1 MFVHQKSKIMK
12 KITLLIVF
20 LVSLTG
26 FSQEKQQKLQ
36 AYFDSNYSKS
46 GLTKQDVSDWVI
58 SSENYSDVTKI
69 SNVHVT
75 QRYQGIEI
83 FNATSSAW
91 VKEGQIINYTNN
103 FKANIAGK
111 ANAVTPRLTAIEAV
125 QSAYAKLKIVGLP
138 VFAVAETINAKE
150 FRLTDGLQEDLI
162 SAKLVYQY
170 TEDNRLVLAWALQFN
185 APGSSELWDLRIDAI
200 KGSILEKNDLTVRCS
215 FGDLRS
221 SKKHKHHNHHQSDAF
236 SFTKNA
242 FTNATASIVEAQ
254 GGSYR
259 VIPYNGESP
268 NYSTFQLISNPENTT
283 ASPNGWHDANATI
296 GGTSSALKFTYTRGN
311 NVWAQED
318 ADGANDNVPAASRV
332 DGGAELNFDF
342 PFLGP
347 WQQPTE
353 YTNASVTNAF
363 YMSNIMHDVWYLYGF
378 TEANGNFQQAGYGR
392 HGSASQSPDYVNVD
406 AQDGYAK
413 TEPDLNNANFRTPN
427 DGSRPRMQMFL
438 WNAGAPPTN
447 FITVSSPAAIAGQY
461 AATSNV
467 FDTTDRIPVPTA
479 PHGISSELVLY
490 TNAPNAPGNNPVTVN
505 NACVVPTNPFDITG
519 KIALIRRGNCN
530 FSNKVKNA
538 QDAGA
543 LAVIVYDTVVANP
556 VRLSMSS
563 EGLLGITIPAVFV
576 TAEIGQSFVN
586 QLANGPVNLKI
597 ESPADLYLYADG
609 DFDNTIIAHEYGHGI
624 SNRLIGPTNNSSCMT
639 NNDQMGEGW
648 SDWFGLMMQL
658 KTGDTKNDPKIVGT
672 YVYNEAPDGQGLRL
686 YPYSWDMSI
695 NPRTFAS
702 ASGPIDI
709 NGGYKYEIGETWS
722 TILWDLTWAYIE
734 RYGFDPNIYTGTGGN
749 NKAMQ
754 LVMDALKLQACNT
767 ANMVTGRDNL
777 FAADQAATGGEN
789 YNMIAEV
796 FRRRG
801 LGLGA
806 TVATTNTTIVYNE
819 SFEAFPLATT
829 NFTKENTF
837 KVYPNPS
844 NSIVNVRLNQFVGK
858 VNIQVVDIN
867 GRVVFTTNDDN
878 FNVEKAI
885 NLSSLQ
891 KGMYVLKVSTTDF
904 NFTEKIILK

>member
-26 FSQEKQQKLQ
+26 FSQNKQQKLQ

-58 SSENYSDVTKI
+58 ASENYSDVTKI

-91 VKEGQIINYTNN
+91 VKDGQIINYTNN
-103 FKANIAGK
+103 FKSNIAGK
-111 ANAVTPRLTAIEAV
+111 ANAVTPRLSAIQAV

-150 FRLTDGLQEDLI
+150 FKLTDGLQEDQI
-162 SAKLVYQY
+162 SVKLVYQT
-170 TEDNRLVLAWALQFN
+170 TENNQLVLAWALQFY
-185 APGSSELWDLRIDAI
+185 APGSSELWDLRVDAL
-200 KGSILEKNDLTVRCS
+200 KGDILEKNDLTVRCS
-215 FGDLRS
+215 FGELRHTG
-221 SKKHKHHNHHQSDAF
+221 KHNHKHANESF

-242 FTNATASIVEAQ
+242 FSNSEASMLEAQ

-259 VIPYNGESP
+259 VIRYDGESP
-268 NYSTFQLISNPENTT
+268 SHSPFQLISNPENAL
-283 ASPNGWHDANATI
+283 ASPNGWHDVNTTI
-296 GGTSSALKFTYTRGN
+296 GGVNPNLKYTFSRGN
-311 NVWAQED
+311 NALVQED
-318 ADGANDNVPAASRV
+318 ADGVNTSPGDRAE
-332 DGGAELNFDF
+332 GGATLNFDF
-342 PFLGP
+342 PYLGP
-347 WQQPTE
+347 WQQPTA
-353 YTNASVTNAF
+353 YTNASITNMF
-363 YMSNIMHDVWYLYGF
+363 YMVNIMHDVWYQYGF
-378 TEANGNFQQAGYGR
+378 TEANGNFQQTNYGR
-392 HGSASQSPDYVNVD
+392 GGTNSATGD
-406 AQDGYAK
+406 AVQADSQDGYSQ
-413 TEPDLNNANFRTPN
+413 TTPTLNNANFATPN
-427 DGSRPRMQMFL
+427 DGGRPRAQMYL
-438 WNAGAPPTN
+438 WDAGAPPTN
-447 FITVSSPAAIAGQY
+447 YITVYSPAAIEGQY
-461 AATSNV
+461 TATSNV
-467 FDTTDRIPVPTA
+467 FATSDRIPVPTA
-479 PHGISSELVLY
+479 PAGITSELVLY
-490 TNAPNAPGNNPVTVN
+490 TNAPNATGNNPITVN
-505 NACVVPTNPFDITG
+505 NACVVPTNALDISG

-543 LAVIVYDTVVANP
+543 LAVIVFDTVVNNP

-563 EGLLGITIPAVFV
+563 EDVLGITIPAVFV

-586 QLANGPVNLKI
+586 QLANGPVNLKL
-597 ESPADLYLYADG
+597 ESPSDLYLYADG
-609 DFDNTIIAHEYGHGI
+609 DFDNTIIAHEVGHGI
-624 SNRLIGPTNNSSCMT
+624 SNRLIGPINNSSCMI
-639 NNDQMGEGW
+639 NVDQMGEGW
-648 SDWFGLMMQL
+648 SDWFGLMMQM
-658 KTGDTKNDPKIVGT
+658 KTGDTKNDPVMVGT
-672 YVYNEAPDGQGLRL
+672 FVYNQPNDGQGLRQ
-686 YPYSWDMSI
+686 YPYSWDMSV
-695 NPRTFAS
+695 NPRTFIS
-702 ASGPIDI
+702 ASGPVDS
-709 NGGYKYEIGETWS
+709 NGAYRYEIGETWA
-722 TILWDLTWAYIE
+722 TILWDLSWAYVE
-734 RYGFDPNIYTGTGGN
+734 RYGFDSNIYTGTGGN
-749 NKAMQ
+749 NKVMQ
-754 LVMDALKLQACNT
+754 LVIDALKLQACNT
-767 ANMVTGRDNL
+767 ATMVTARDNI

-806 TVATTNTTIVYNE
+806 SSASTSTNIVYTQ

-867 GRVVFTTNDDN
+867 GRVVFTTNEDN

-891 KGMYVLKVSTTDF
+891 KGMYVLKVNTTDF

>member
-58 SSENYSDVTKI
+58 SSENYSDATKI

-91 VKEGQIINYTNN
+91 VKDGQIINYTNN

-111 ANAVTPRLTAIEAV
+111 ANAVTPRLTAIEAA
-125 QSAYAKLKIVGLP
+125 QSAYAKLKVVGLP

-150 FRLTDGLQEDLI
+150 FKLTDGLQEDQI
-162 SAKLVYQY
+162 SAKLVYQT
-170 TEDNRLVLAWALQFN
+170 TEDNHLVLAWALQFY
-185 APGSSELWDLRIDAI
+185 APGSSELWDLRVDAL
-200 KGSILEKNDLTVRCS
+200 KGNILEKNDLTVRCS
-215 FGDLRS
+215 FGELRHTG
-221 SKKHKHHNHHQSDAF
+221 KHNHKHANESF

-242 FTNATASIVEAQ
+242 FANNSSSIVEAQ
-254 GGSYR
+254 AGSYR
-259 VIPYNGESP
+259 VIRYDGESP
-268 NYSTFQLISNPENTT
+268 NHSPFQLITSPENAL
-283 ASPNGWHDANATI
+283 ASPNGWHDVNTTI
-296 GGTSSALKFTYTRGN
+296 GGVNPALKYTYSRGN
-311 NVWAQED
+311 NALVQED
-318 ADGANDNVPAASRV
+318 ADGVNTTPGLRA
-332 DGGAELNFDF
+332 DGGETLNFDF
-342 PFLGP
+342 PYLGP
-347 WQQPTE
+347 WQQPTA
-353 YTNASVTNAF
+353 YTNASVTNMF
-363 YMSNIMHDVWYLYGF
+363 YMVNIMHDVWYQYGF
-378 TEANGNFQQAGYGR
+378 TEANGNFQQSNYGR
-392 HGSASQSPDYVNVD
+392 GGQISSSGD
-406 AQDGYAK
+406 AVQGDSQDGYSQ
-413 TEPDLNNANFRTPN
+413 TTPTLNNANFSTPN
-427 DGSRPRMQMFL
+427 DGVRPRAQMFL
-438 WNAGAPPTN
+438 WDAGAPPTN
-447 FITVSSPAAIAGQY
+447 FITVTSPAAIAGQY

-479 PHGISSELVLY
+479 PGGITSELVLY
-490 TNAPNAPGNNPVTVN
+490 TNAPNAPGNNPITVN
-505 NACVVPTNPFDITG
+505 NACVVPTNALDISG

-556 VRLSMSS
+556 TRLSMSS
-563 EGLLGITIPAVFV
+563 DGLLGITIPAVFV

-586 QLANGPVNLKI
+586 QLANGPVNLKL
-597 ESPADLYLYADG
+597 ESPSDLYLYADG
-609 DFDNTIIAHEYGHGI
+609 DFDNTIIAHEVGHGI
-624 SNRLIGPTNNSSCMT
+624 SNRLIGPNTSCMT
-639 NNDQMGEGW
+639 NVDQMGEGW
-648 SDWFGLMMQL
+648 SDWFGLMMQM
-658 KTGDTKNDPKIVGT
+658 KTGDTKNDPVMVGT
-672 YVYNEAPDGQGLRL
+672 FVYNEPNNGQGLRQ
-686 YPYSWDMSI
+686 YPYSWDMSV
-695 NPRTFAS
+695 NPRTLSS
-702 ASGPIDI
+702 AAGPVDA
-709 NGGYKYEIGETWS
+709 NGGYKYEIGETWA
-722 TILWDLTWAYIE
+722 TVLWDLSWAFVE

-749 NKAMQ
+749 NKVMQ
-754 LVMDALKLQACNT
+754 LVLDALKLQACNT
-767 ANMVTGRDNL
+767 STMITGRDNL
-777 FAADQAATGGEN
+777 FAADQAANGGAN

-806 TVATTNTTIVYNE
+806 SSASTSSTIVYNQ

-829 NFTKENTF
+829 NFSKENTF

-878 FNVEKAI
+878 FNVEKSI

-891 KGMYVLKVSTTDF
+891 KGMYVLKVNTTDF